1 MQNFQVTRSALQHYS
16 RILDNMIHLSLL
28 SVYNFIRRGL
38 VRGLADKPPSPS
50 PSPSPSP
57 WLSRPRPSPAKV
69 DLSPDFSPR
78 PDLSTTSLTGLQKAT
93 VSVTIS
99 VSSMSSL
106 PLFSCYLV
114 LVLLTK

>member
-1 MQNFQVTRSALQHYS
+1 
-16 RILDNMIHLSLL
+16 MIRLSLL

-38 VRGLADKPPSPS
+38 VRGLAEKPPSPS
-50 PSPSPSP
+50 QSQSP